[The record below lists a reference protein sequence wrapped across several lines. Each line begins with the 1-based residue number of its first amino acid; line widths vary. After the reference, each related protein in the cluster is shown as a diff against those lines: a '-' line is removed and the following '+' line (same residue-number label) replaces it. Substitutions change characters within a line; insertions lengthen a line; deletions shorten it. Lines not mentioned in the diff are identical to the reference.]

1 MENKEEK
8 GIFARIY
15 NWFVNLTLRGLLGAI
30 LVVFIIIVILMSV
43 SYIPRIMSGISNS
56 LSAALY
62 SVFVPAENASIT
74 ASKSIMNSGEDFI
87 INFKKG
93 DLTNGIFTVSYACN
107 SSADLVSVET
117 NGLKKIDCDTSY
129 YLLDNETSIKIRPTT
144 SESVVRL
151 VVNGAFENNDT
162 QKTESIGVVRMTIK
176 NDSIGGTVV
185 NTPVSTSSN
194 QTAPANT
201 NTAPTYNT
209 TYVPASNYVQPTYY
223 GKPDLA
229 VRILQTGI
237 LNQYNNVIS
246 VRNQFTYSDM
256 VGIKFE
262 IRNDGDANTGPWYFT
277 ATLPSL
283 STPVYTSNTQIS
295 LKPGESIIFTLGF
308 SDLTNERIGIITI
321 NADPRNTVTESI
333 EYNNV
338 LTQTITN
345 SSYNSSHYNNYY
357 NNNNYDNGCYVNG
370 MFTYNCLNNNNYNYN
385 TGGYFDNY
393 GNWISYN
400 NNNTGGYYDSYGN
413 WISYNNYNNNNN
425 LDVTCYAEP
434 DDPSTDDRVRWYAE
448 VDGGNGDYD
457 YEWTGTNGLDSSSRN
472 PSKMYSSRGWKY
484 ATVTV
489 TDSDDNEDTANCSV
503 YVTN

>member
-30 LVVFIIIVILMSV
+30 LVAFIIIILLMSA
-43 SYIPRIMSGISNS
+43 SYIPNIMSRISSS

-62 SVFVPAENASIT
+62 SVFVPVENATMTVDKKI
-74 ASKSIMNSGEDFI
+74 INSGEDFTI
-87 INFKKG
+87 SFKKG

-107 SSADLVSVET
+107 SDVELASIET

-129 YLLDNETSIKIRPTT
+129 YLLDNETAIKIRPTT

-162 QKTESIGVVRMTIK
+162 QKTESIGVARVTVK
-176 NDSIGGTVV
+176 NDALGVV
-185 NTPVSTSSN
+185 ITNPIATSTNNNSNSNNQNIAPIYNPVL
-194 QTAPANT
+194 P
-201 NTAPTYNT
+201 
-209 TYVPASNYVQPTYY
+209 PTYY

-246 VRNQFTYSDM
+246 NRNQFTYSDM

-262 IRNDGDANTGPWYFT
+262 IRNDGEANTGPWYFT

-283 STPVYTSNTQIS
+283 STPVYTSNTQMS
-295 LKPGESIIFTLGF
+295 LRPGESIIFTLGF
-308 SDLTNERIGIITI
+308 SDLTNQRIGIITI
-321 NADPRNTVTESI
+321 NADPRNTVAESI
-333 EYNNV
+333 EYNNI
-338 LTQTITN
+338 LTQTINN
-345 SSYNSSHYNNYY
+345 SSYNSSHYNNNYY
-357 NNNNYDNGCYVNG
+357 
-370 MFTYNCLNNNNYNYN
+370 NNNYNYN
-385 TGGYFDNY
+385 GYYDIY

-400 NNNTGGYYDSYGN
+400 NNYNYYND
-413 WISYNNYNNNNN
+413 
-425 LDVTCYAEP
+425 LDVSCYADP
-434 DDPSTDDRVRWYAE
+434 DDPETGDRVRWYVE
-448 VDGGNGDYD
+448 VDGGDDDYD
-457 YEWTGTNGLDSSSRN
+457 YEWTGTNGLDSSSEN
-472 PSKMYSSRGWKY
+472 PSKTYSSRGWKY

-489 TDSDDNEDTANCSV
+489 TDGDDNEAIAGCSV